1 MNSFAGKHILV
12 VGGSGAFGQEFCNQ
26 LIAEGALV
34 SGTARTSESSVNLRA
49 DLASRLI
56 LDLELPKSIEAVA
69 AYVAGQSVPLDGIV
83 LASGLVA
90 FGSILETPQ
99 SVLDRLMTVN
109 FSGQVE
115 LVRALLPK
123 LQESASSGRSPFVVS
138 LSGVISE
145 TPLPNLAAYSASKT
159 AIHGYSLAAARE
171 FSRIGIRWLDARP
184 GHTESGLAGRAIF
197 GVAPNF
203 GTGKMTSDVVGRIV
217 RAIIDDETDLPSKAF

>member
-1 MNSFAGKHILV
+1 MNLFAGKHILV

-34 SGTARTSESSVNLRA
+34 SGTARTSDSSVNLRA

-56 LDLELPKSIEAVA
+56 LDLESPQSIEAVA

-171 FSRIGIRWLDARP
+171 FSRMGITWLDARP

-203 GTGKMTSDVVGRIV
+203 GTGKMTSDVVARIV
-217 RAIIDDETDLPSKAF
+217 RGIIDGEPDLPSKAF

>member
-12 VGGSGAFGQEFCNQ
+12 VGGSGAFGKEFCNQ

-34 SGTARTSESSVNLRA
+34 SGTARTSESSLNLRA

-56 LDLELPKSIEAVA
+56 LDLELPQSIEAVA

-171 FSRIGIRWLDARP
+171 FSRMGIRWLDARP

-203 GTGKMTSDVVGRIV
+203 GTGKMTSDVVARIV
-217 RAIIDDETDLPSKAF
+217 RGIIDGEPDLPSKAF